1 VNAGQQA
8 GDDKSIPHGF
18 ETWHAYWTA
27 RGMPWRTEP
36 EIGGERQR
44 FLAERRAVKPEVA
57 QGVYPFRD
65 ENGSVKLDRADAEWL
80 LATHESGGMRGP
92 VACDHDYDH
101 DYDHDRDRKQ
111 QRQRWGLDVRGADLQ
126 GADVSALPLA
136 HTRAGLTEAEA
147 RTATVAQVRL
157 ASVHLE
163 QANLRATHLCGAG
176 LAWARLDGA
185 DLTQAD
191 LTGANLFAAH
201 LEGANLTAAQ
211 LAGANLEN
219 AFFDGS
225 TYLSHTA
232 VSTRTD
238 GAFVVADVRWAGV
251 NLARVEWAQLQMLG
265 DERRARQR
273 QTPAGHAKTRQAH
286 LADYRSA
293 VRANLQLALALRGQG
308 LNELAD
314 RFTYRAQVL
323 QRAVLRRQG
332 QYGRWLFSL
341 LLAVLSGYGYRLG
354 RMLAAY
360 AIVLVAFAA
369 AYYVGGA
376 MLGPRMEWYQ
386 AVLVSFTAIHGR
398 VFFEQF
404 GLNSVLSW
412 VAATESVVGLVI
424 EGVLVAMLVQRFF
437 GGR

>member
-1 VNAGQQA
+1 MGEEQQDS
-8 GDDKSIPHGF
+8 GESSPPDGC
-18 ETWHAYWTA
+18 ETWNAFWTTL
-27 RGMPWRTEP
+27 RMPWRTEP
-36 EIGGERQR
+36 EITQERQR
-44 FLAERRAVKPEVA
+44 YLAERRAVPPDIE
-57 QGVYPFRD
+57 QGRYPFRD
-65 ENGSVKLDRADAEWL
+65 ARGAIALTRADVEWL
-80 LATHESGGMRGP
+80 LATHEGGASRGP
-92 VACDHDYDH
+92 VLGDDDHEHDH
-101 DYDHDRDRKQ
+101 EQ
-111 QRQRWGLDVRGADLQ
+111 PRQPVRQGLDLRGADLQ

-136 HTRAGLTEAEA
+136 RTRAGLTETEA
-147 RTATVAQVRL
+147 RTATVGQVRL
-157 ASVHLE
+157 AGVHLE
-163 QANLRATHLCGAG
+163 QANLRATQLQGAE
-176 LAWARLDGA
+176 LAWVRLDGA
-185 DLTQAD
+185 DLTAAN

-211 LAGANLEN
+211 LAGANVEN
-219 AFFDGS
+219 AFFDVS

-232 VSTRTD
+232 VSTRAD

-251 NLARVEWAQLQMLG
+251 NLARVEWAQLQVLG
-265 DERRARQR
+265 DERRARQQR
-273 QTPAGHAKTRQAH
+273 APDGHHMTRQAH

-293 VRANLQLALALRGQG
+293 VRAYLQLALALRGQG

-323 QRAVLRRQG
+323 QRAVLRRQR

-360 AIVLVAFAA
+360 GVALVAFATTF
-369 AYYVGGA
+369 YLGGA
-376 MLGPRMEWYQ
+376 RFGPRLEWYQ
-386 AVLVSFTAIHGR
+386 ALLVSLTAIHGR

-424 EGVLVAMLVQRFF
+424 EGVFVAMLVQRFF

>member
-1 VNAGQQA
+1 VDAGQQG
-8 GDDKSIPHGF
+8 GDDNSIPLGF
-18 ETWHAYWTA
+18 ETWNAYWTA
-27 RGMPWRTEP
+27 RGMPWRTKP

-44 FLAERRAVKPEVA
+44 FLAECRTVKPEVA

-65 ENGSVKLDRADAEWL
+65 ENGSVKLDRADVEWL

-92 VACDHDYDH
+92 VACDHDHDH
-101 DYDHDRDRKQ
+101 DHDHKQ
-111 QRQRWGLDVRGADLQ
+111 QRQRWGLDLRGADLQ
-126 GADVSALPLA
+126 GADVGALPLA
-136 HTRAGLTEAEA
+136 RTRAGLAEAEA
-147 RTATVAQVRL
+147 RAATVEQVRL
-157 ASVHLE
+157 AGVHLE

-176 LAWARLDGA
+176 LAWGRLDGA

-219 AFFDGS
+219 AFFDVS

-232 VSTRTD
+232 VSTRAD

-251 NLARVEWAQLQMLG
+251 NLARVEWAQLQVLG

-273 QTPAGHAKTRQAH
+273 RAPDGRHKTSQAQ

-323 QRAVLRRQG
+323 QRAVLRRQR

-360 AIVLVAFAA
+360 GVVLVAFATA
-369 AYYVGGA
+369 FYLGGA
-376 MLGPRMEWYQ
+376 RFGPRLEWYQ
-386 AVLVSFTAIHGR
+386 ALLVSFTAIHGR

-424 EGVLVAMLVQRFF
+424 EGVFVAMLVQRFF